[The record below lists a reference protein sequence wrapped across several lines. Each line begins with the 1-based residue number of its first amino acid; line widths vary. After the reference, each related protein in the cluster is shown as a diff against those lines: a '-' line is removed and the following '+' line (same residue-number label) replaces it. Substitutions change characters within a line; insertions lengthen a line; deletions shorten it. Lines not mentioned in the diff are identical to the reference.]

1 MRPRAVKSDCSSVS
15 MANRQLLVLG
25 YQGTLGPDSDVCDV
39 AGPTR
44 DATRNGHAT
53 GEISTPWM
61 EAAIEPLLT
70 EAVKQLGSRV
80 PAARRM
86 FGGAPIPSDSL
97 VCILRDRLRGILT
110 QAMAACS
117 ETIDPFRLTSSNEL
131 VRIFPVLSQL
141 VKRAVVE
148 WAEAA
153 AVFHNRLHQDG
164 SRLAG
169 WLGVDAMPPI
179 ESVCG
184 AASDLHPGGHIVLRV
199 AFTGGRCLYYKPR
212 PVSGE
217 WLWHRL
223 LAHLAEAE
231 PALCL
236 PAARVLPGSNAGRYG
251 WAQSVLPW
259 ESDSQERQ
267 SATEWSSATT
277 AAYWHA
283 AGAMLCLAQQV
294 RLTDLHLG
302 NMLATPSGPAVTDA
316 ECFGTPEVA
325 ARSGLSNASDDPETG
340 AMVDSFLDTGLLP
353 GQSEPGIPD
362 TSGLFGGAGST
373 PGFGLPRWESMPDGR
388 YRMTLV
394 PAALL
399 DHGNTPRRTSAVAVL
414 PRMMSGYRQ
423 AAEVLTATRKTL
435 VSPGSLWRSVL
446 EKEHGPRMVLR
457 KTLTYGILLSESL
470 EPSCLHSEHKRRR
483 AILAALER
491 AAPGNL
497 PKALLRTESEA
508 LVHLHVPR
516 FVILPGTR
524 TLANGSGRSIRPSFA
539 LCTPVAAIMRRM
551 ESLSPENLEATHL
564 PALLLTVLNNRRSAR
579 TEWA

>member
-1 MRPRAVKSDCSSVS
+1 MRPRAVNSECSSGGTE
-15 MANRQLLVLG
+15 NRQLLVLG
-25 YQGTLGPDSDVCDV
+25 YRGTLGPDSDVCEA
-39 AGPTR
+39 AGPVC

-53 GEISTPWM
+53 GEISPPWM
-61 EAAIEPLLT
+61 EAVIEPLVA
-70 EAVKQLGSRV
+70 EAVKRLEGRV
-80 PAARRM
+80 PSGRRM
-86 FGGAPIPSDSL
+86 FGGAPIPNDSL
-97 VCILRDRLRGILT
+97 VSILRERLRGILT

-117 ETIDPFRLTSSNEL
+117 ETIDPFSLTSSNEL

-148 WAEAA
+148 WAAAA

-179 ESVCG
+179 ESVSG

-199 AFTGGRCLYYKPR
+199 AFAGGRCLYYKPR

-231 PALCL
+231 PALRL
-236 PAARVLPGSNAGRYG
+236 PAARVLPGRNTGRYG
-251 WAQSVLPW
+251 WAESVLSW

-267 SATEWSSATT
+267 SATEWNSAAT

-283 AGAMLCLAQQV
+283 AGAMLCLAQQA

-302 NMLATPSGPAVTDA
+302 NVLATPRGPAVTDA
-316 ECFGTPEVA
+316 ECFGTPEVG
-325 ARSGLSNASDDPETG
+325 ARRGRSNSSDDPETG

-353 GQSEPGIPD
+353 GQSAPGIPD

-373 PGFGLPRWESMPDGR
+373 PDFGLPRWESMPDGQ
-388 YRMTLV
+388 YRMTPV

-399 DHGNTPRRTSAVAVL
+399 DHGNTPGRTSPVAVL
-414 PRMMSGYRQ
+414 PELMSGYRQ
-423 AAEVLTATRKTL
+423 AAEVLAATRETL
-435 VSPGSLWRSVL
+435 VSPGSLWRAVL

-457 KTLTYGILLSESL
+457 NTLTYGILLSQSL

-483 AILAALER
+483 AILAGLER

-497 PKALLRTESEA
+497 PKALVRTESEA

-524 TLANGSGRSIRPSFA
+524 TLAHGSGRSIRPSFA
-539 LCTPVAAIMRRM
+539 LCTPAAAVLRRM
-551 ESLSPENLEATHL
+551 ESLSPENLEARQL
-564 PALLLTVLNNRRSAR
+564 PALLLTALNNRCSA
-579 TEWA
+579 